1 MLDHNVPVGNSLCAP
16 LDILRL
22 MAPPL
27 RLLSAAMWK
36 TVQQKLVSHY
46 GMVEELVSR
55 VMDLVPELLNN
66 QQRAQLSLG
75 LRAKL
80 ILEMCQLGEADL
92 QVIQPHLDRIQSL
105 TDTWTT
111 EVGGTDSQLPCSNF
125 VDRVRK
131 LLMSPEEKDRFFQSV
146 FPEEFGPAFDE
157 ALHTL
162 MYLFLSR
169 LEKFVPLQTF
179 QQVACVLGE
188 ASSVL
193 EECVQSASQC
203 EDLRTLLLYRRNLT
217 TLDHHDLVS
226 DGACI
231 ISALKLPPV
240 RPSPQTLVQDQFLE
254 DSQSRVSEL
263 DKESTSL
270 PHTVQITADTAS
282 EQLTGEN
289 SSCEPGE
296 QLRLDDVKLEK
307 TADDVGNEDSHM
319 SQRAVKECRV
329 QLTRIEMPSSLCS
342 RPVRPNRGRR
352 MKMLLRLEKRPLEEE
367 RANEDSSRK
376 TNQVSRTPA
385 GDSEEEEESGR
396 RSCDSS
402 NVALLSPY
410 SEDSWSFY
418 SDQSSGDK
426 SVSGGSSMADSW
438 SYYSDD
444 DSSFVS
450 RASCSPEPPSP
461 LPIEDSSIGCKKVST
476 TSRKPGLLNKKPST
490 QKKTRKFPC
499 FICKETI
506 TTKLETHLKTHFP
519 SGDYTCPRCDA
530 RFPLYRGLQQHLKR
544 SCYDFHSREMGH
556 EAPEKPENK
565 YKCDKCTNVFK
576 YKVSLRKHAV
586 THHELYCAVCQKV
599 LRDAETLARHNVS
612 HTPFHCNRCSQ
623 SFTVFKHLVKHCQNA
638 HKVAKPFQCF
648 SCSMTVSSLRRLI
661 MHEWKHTGH
670 MPFQCAQCNVRCRS
684 DSDLLDHARVHTRE
698 KPYLCPDCGKT
709 FSQRSNLL
717 RHFNLI
723 HSECRDEKKHSCSM
737 CDKSFKEKGALK
749 KHQRSK
755 HFKELFRNP
764 CPYCGKMIASSTMAR
779 HKLIHTGEKPFKCV
793 QCDQRFRSKP
803 EVDRHVLMRHSS
815 ERPFKCDICEK
826 GFIKMCY
833 LKQHAKIHSGV
844 KPFVCHICGKA
855 FLKVSSMLRHKR
867 LVHTFITQ

>member
-1 MLDHNVPVGNSLCAP
+1 
-16 LDILRL
+16 
-22 MAPPL
+22 
-27 RLLSAAMWK
+27 MWK

-111 EVGGTDSQLPCSNF
+111 EVIQHVSNVNPLQGPSLTF
-125 VDRVRK
+125 T
-131 LLMSPEEKDRFFQSV
+131 LFSFSFFSQSV

-179 QQVACVLGE
+179 QQ
-188 ASSVL
+188 
-193 EECVQSASQC
+193 
-203 EDLRTLLLYRRNLT
+203 
-217 TLDHHDLVS
+217 
-226 DGACI
+226 
-231 ISALKLPPV
+231 
-240 RPSPQTLVQDQFLE
+240 
-254 DSQSRVSEL
+254 
-263 DKESTSL
+263 
-270 PHTVQITADTAS
+270 
-282 EQLTGEN
+282 N

-342 RPVRPNRGRR
+342 RPV
-352 MKMLLRLEKRPLEEE
+352 
-367 RANEDSSRK
+367 
-376 TNQVSRTPA
+376 
-385 GDSEEEEESGR
+385 
-396 RSCDSS
+396 SCDSS

-530 RFPLYRGLQQHLKR
+530 RFPLYR
-544 SCYDFHSREMGH
+544 
-556 EAPEKPENK
+556 APEKPENK